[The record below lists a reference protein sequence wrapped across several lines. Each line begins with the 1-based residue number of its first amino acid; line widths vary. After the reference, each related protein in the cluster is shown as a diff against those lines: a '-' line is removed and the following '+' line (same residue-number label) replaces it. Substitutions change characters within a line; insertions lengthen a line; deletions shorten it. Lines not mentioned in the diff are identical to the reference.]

1 MSVLGVV
8 RGEQLGQLGAGVLDE
23 PRDAAMMTGVRAQAV
38 FRWVVL
44 AGAMV
49 HVAGLLDDRPVPW
62 SGTLTMA
69 ALLALVASA
78 GRSRP
83 RRLAS
88 GGLVALTLLAL
99 SVDARMSGTGW
110 PNELG
115 SPGGRPL
122 VAVETAL
129 LVTGVLL
136 LAAAAVTTR
145 RWPACAGAGLL
156 LLLAVPVLW
165 SWAVAPEPQAAST
178 PWAEPRGVEH
188 SVVVVVGERATA
200 TTATAA
206 AYAVVVA
213 SPEPPG
219 PGRAGGWL
227 PSWLWPL
234 DPWNGRLAWE
244 QVLPALP
251 TMSVVVTILLVHA
264 AAGWRGDDV
273 MELCGTSGV
282 LRGRRTG

>member
-1 MSVLGVV
+1 MRSIGGS
-8 RGEQLGQLGAGVLDE
+8 RFRGVL
-23 PRDAAMMTGVRAQAV
+23 
-38 FRWVVL
+38 RWVVI
-44 AGAMV
+44 AAAMV

-78 GRSRP
+78 GRSRS

-99 SVDARMSGTGW
+99 SVDARMGGAGW

-115 SPGGRPL
+115 HPGGHSRMMVEAVLL
-122 VAVETAL
+122 VA
-129 LVTGVLL
+129 GVVL

-145 RWPACAGAGLL
+145 RWPAFAGAGLL

-165 SWAVAPEPQAAST
+165 SWAVAPEPQVT
-178 PWAEPRGVEH
+178 ITQTVEPRGVE
-188 SVVVVVGERATA
+188 SSAVVVVGGQVT
-200 TTATAA
+200 TTAV
-206 AYAVVVA
+206 AVAVAVNTVAVA
-213 SPEPPG
+213 SPEPPE
-219 PGRAGGWL
+219 PGKAGGWL

-234 DPWNGRLAWE
+234 DPWNARFAWE

-251 TMSVVVTILLVHA
+251 TMFVIITVLLVHA
-264 AAGWRGDDV
+264 AAGWRGGDADFRGL
-273 MELCGTSGV
+273 EDRGEP
-282 LRGRRTG
+282 LR